1 MSTAA
6 GFVDPLAM
14 LEEESGGRG
23 WWRRSRLILL
33 GLVLACV
40 GLAAFASF
48 RGARRPSAPLV
59 RTENAVR
66 GDLTVRV
73 SANGTLQPTNKVDV
87 GSEVSG
93 LIEAVLVE
101 ENERVR
107 TGQVLARLDV
117 TKLTADVV
125 NQRAALSS
133 AEAKV
138 LQTEATVRETAA
150 SVARLKAVSELSGGK
165 VPAKMEMESAEAALA
180 RARADETSAR
190 AAVEQ
195 ARASLRSG
203 ETTLSKAWI
212 RSPIDGV
219 VLARKIEPGQTVVAS
234 FSTPVLFTLAEDL
247 SKMQLQ
253 VDVDEADVGQVY
265 DGQTASFH
273 VDAYPAR
280 EYPATI
286 TRVAYGS
293 QTKDG
298 VVSYKA
304 TLKVDNRDL
313 TLRPGMTAS
322 AEITTVERKGVL
334 LVPNAALRF
343 VPAATSETPTR
354 GARGI
359 ASSLLPGATEVS
371 KGSAGRNKSR
381 EQKVYQLTDG
391 TLQPLNVTVGAS
403 DGSLTEVTGS
413 LAEGAAVA
421 VESGASG
428 K

>member
-6 GFVDPLAM
+6 GFVDPLAVI
-14 LEEESGGRG
+14 EDESGNGGR
-23 WWRRSRLILL
+23 RRTRLI
-33 GLVLACV
+33 VLAV
-40 GLAAFASF
+40 ALALGAFTAFASL

-73 SANGTLQPTNKVDV
+73 SANGTLQPTNKIDV

-93 LIEAVLVE
+93 LIEAVLVQ

-107 TGQVLARLDV
+107 TRQVLARLDV

-125 NQRAALSS
+125 NARAALSS

-138 LQTEATVRETAA
+138 LQSQATVKESGA
-150 SVARLKAVSELSGGK
+150 SLARLRAVSELSGGK
-165 VPAKMEMESAEAALA
+165 VPAKAEMESAEAAAA
-180 RARADETSAR
+180 RATADEASAR

-195 ARASLRSG
+195 ARANLRSA
-203 ETTLSKAWI
+203 ETTLSKAQI
-212 RSPIDGV
+212 RSPVDGV
-219 VLARKIEPGQTVVAS
+219 VLARKIEPGQTVAAS

-253 VDVDEADVGQVY
+253 VDVDEADVGQVRA
-265 DGQTASFH
+265 GQTASFH

-280 EYPATI
+280 EFPATI
-286 TRVAYGS
+286 TRVAFGS

-298 VVSYKA
+298 VVSYKT

-343 VPAATSETPTR
+343 VPEAASEKPNR
-354 GARGI
+354 AGGGI
-359 ASSLLPGATEVS
+359 ASSLLPGPSDASKPAAVKS
-371 KGSAGRNKSR
+371 KGRAQR
-381 EQKVYQLTDG
+381 VYE
-391 TLQPLNVTVGAS
+391 LQNGALRPVAVTVGAS
-403 DGSLTEVTGS
+403 DGSVTEVTGG
-413 LAEGAAVA
+413 LGDGAAVA
-421 VESGASG
+421 VESGG
-428 K
+428 GER